1 MASKRVKIHYRKLR
15 RDNNQ
20 FPADVTLRDSIVAAM
35 EVNLPN
41 GSRVKQRVSN
51 RLAPVPG
58 QEGAQRLLNNYHAAE
73 DYAFGTICLFSPG
86 QLQALLKP
94 TGGDLDE
101 ISADALE
108 QWDIEERAAPT
119 GNEYLHAI
127 CYWYAIGDHFYLIQ
141 HTSLQAKAL
150 EEYLTWLLRD
160 QSHAIGGEFFIEL
173 KAEFDRDQIGDLS
186 EVKTIEVGGLVPETV
201 HQPEAPTANAGMK
214 TVEVEG
220 RETIA
225 DRLKASFAKGRQI
238 LNDLLGDVEAQK
250 IIDSMPEDAA
260 LDVTVN
266 IGYRAKKRKLQ
277 REFMRNLE
285 SGLRNIP
292 DGEIKVR
299 DKYGEIKG
307 DDARLSAD
315 MSVQKISDNSSLLDL
330 QSVRD
335 QMEEVHR
342 RFVHDGKITLD

>member
-15 RDNNQ
+15 RDNKQ
-20 FPADVTLRDSIVAAM
+20 FPDGTTLRDAIVAAM
-35 EVNLPN
+35 DAKLAN

-51 RLAPVPG
+51 RLALVPG
-58 QEGAQRLLNNYHAAE
+58 QEGAQRLLNNYHSAD
-73 DYAFGTICLFSPG
+73 DYAFGTVCLFSPG

-94 TGGDLDE
+94 TGADQTE

-127 CYWYAIGDHFYLIQ
+127 CYWYATGDHFYLIQ

-160 QSHAIGGEFFIEL
+160 QSGTIGGKFCVEL
-173 KAEFDRDQIGDLS
+173 KAEFDRDQVGDLS
-186 EVKTIEVGGLVPETV
+186 EVKAIEVGGLVPETV
-201 HQPEAPTANAGMK
+201 HEPAAPPPEPGQK
-214 TVEVEG
+214 IVEVEG

-225 DRLKASFAKGRQI
+225 DQLKASFAKGRQI
-238 LNDLLGDVEAQK
+238 LNDLLGEVEAQK
-250 IIDSMPEDAA
+250 IIDSMPADAA

-277 REFMRNLE
+277 KEFMRNLE

-315 MSVQKISDNSSLLDL
+315 MSVKKVNDNSSLLDL
-330 QSVRD
+330 ENVRE
-335 QMEEVHR
+335 QMAEVHR
-342 RFVHDGKITLD
+342 RFVHDSKITLD

>member
-1 MASKRVKIHYRKLR
+1 M
-15 RDNNQ
+15 
-20 FPADVTLRDSIVAAM
+20 
-35 EVNLPN
+35 
-41 GSRVKQRVSN
+41 
-51 RLAPVPG
+51 
-58 QEGAQRLLNNYHAAE
+58 
-73 DYAFGTICLFSPG
+73 
-86 QLQALLKP
+86 
-94 TGGDLDE
+94 
-101 ISADALE
+101 
-108 QWDIEERAAPT
+108 
-119 GNEYLHAI
+119 
-127 CYWYAIGDHFYLIQ
+127 
-141 HTSLQAKAL
+141 
-150 EEYLTWLLRD
+150 
-160 QSHAIGGEFFIEL
+160 
-173 KAEFDRDQIGDLS
+173 
-186 EVKTIEVGGLVPETV
+186 
-201 HQPEAPTANAGMK
+201 
-214 TVEVEG
+214 
-220 RETIA
+220 
-225 DRLKASFAKGRQI
+225 
-238 LNDLLGDVEAQK
+238 NDLLGDVEAQK